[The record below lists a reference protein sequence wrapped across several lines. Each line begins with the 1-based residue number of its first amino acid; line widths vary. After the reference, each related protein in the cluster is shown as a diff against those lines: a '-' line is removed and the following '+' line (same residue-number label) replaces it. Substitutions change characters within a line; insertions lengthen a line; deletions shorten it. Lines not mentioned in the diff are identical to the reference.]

1 MTTEGLLWALKNG
14 DLQGFKDLSQ
24 NVVVSPVL
32 CNLSLQKLPDVC
44 RFSTNGRSLLHYAA
58 DYGQP
63 EICEYLLS
71 KGADVNTPDDYGVT
85 PLLAAIYENHID
97 CARVLLEKGAK
108 FLNTPDG
115 VSYLEVAESEK
126 LRTLLRE
133 FGAS

>member
-24 NVVVSPVL
+24 N
-32 CNLSLQKLPDVC
+32 LPDVC

-115 VSYLEVAESEK
+115 VSYLEAAESEK
-126 LRTLLRE
+126 LRTLLLE